1 MALATSVFERF
12 DGRGGVSAPLEVL
25 RMRRFVLF
33 LFPTLIALVSAG
45 LLVAAQRSEALRAQ
59 LERIKE
65 ADWLKPIVS
74 REPET
79 AEVPS

>member
-1 MALATSVFERF
+1 MALATGVFERF
-12 DGRGGVSAPLEVL
+12 DRRGGVSAQLEVL

-45 LLVAAQRSEALRAQ
+45 LLVAARRSEALRAQ

-74 REPET
+74 RGPET